1 MQGLLR
7 KLLNLKAGEG
17 RKASILYILGLVI
30 ATSLVWGGAIARG
43 LFLKQ
48 VGIEWLP
55 LMFILEALLTLPVTM
70 VYAALVDRVSNARLL
85 AIIFGGVGAI
95 LLAAWGLLLVNEW
108 LVAIPYIIAVYALFY
123 LADRLL
129 RTLFNIHAWT
139 FFNDY
144 LDTRAAKRVFPILG
158 STSRLAGIVGGALVS
173 LMARLVS
180 AQNLVLAWVA
190 VMGVGAWLSVSIP
203 HWLAADR
210 QPSAFQPNRRTKSPF
225 ATYWENLRGGFRFV
239 SASTFLRVLAIG
251 ALAMTAL
258 LVLVDY
264 QSQRIFAGAYPTAA
278 GLVGFY
284 GTLEMVVNLIALPV
298 QMFLLSRLVSWL
310 GVAQVNLFF
319 PVGSLIIYAA
329 LSLWPSLGTA
339 MAGQFDRD
347 TFRTTVQ
354 GPVDNML
361 YNAVPVPVK
370 GRARAFI
377 KGLLLPLAT
386 VTIGLVLLPIQGGDL
401 PWWVIGIGGAAALV
415 QVIAAWLVRHR
426 YTQALVT
433 MLAEEDFS
441 AYRLAGSELGP
452 PDPATFQRL
461 LERLRAATATE
472 DEDFALFL
480 ARIVAEVGGREA
492 CPRLVEI
499 AKTASARV
507 RAGILETLLDA
518 DIADETA
525 LALSR
530 GCLTAEDSRE
540 RRAALAILERLMGTG
555 NPELWSLVVPLSDD
569 PDPDTR
575 VPAILLLARCG
586 DFFYL
591 AEAVRSLN
599 ELLSDPSRPHYRAA
613 GLRVLQAMGDARMVR
628 NLVHYV
634 DDPDDGVRL
643 QAAQAIEALAN
654 PGAPAWVV
662 SLARETL
669 GRQLEDPV
677 EGVRLSALRTLG
689 RVGGE
694 GALERLIDTLADPS
708 DLVREQAGA
717 GLMALGDARQT
728 IPALERVLD
737 DEGSP
742 EQKRLAAAVVLGQM
756 ARDRSV
762 SAGDAQHYIRR
773 VQDLFEA
780 TLRHVYADVRLI
792 VALADLKSTSSPP
805 ASHSLPDLDALL
817 PVGKRR
823 TAVQPGLVEPRP
835 VGLPALRLATGP
847 GSLETRPADGA
858 CASLP
863 AAELLCD
870 GLRQRNERRLE
881 TALQLLSATLRNP
894 LSTVD
899 VIARTLREGSAN
911 SPARAN
917 ALEALEALTSPRLAR
932 LVGQLLPAR
941 RQLSGQADGSEA
953 AELVATGRQEWGLEP
968 VGSTQALEI
977 VLNDPDRWLAAI
989 GIVLVSQAEL
999 CTDPSLDSAQD
1010 RQEKLFAAENV
1021 RDVWLP
1027 LWQADPDPAVQE
1039 AARHVARLCR
1049 VEPRG
1054 RMEVKTGMVETTQ
1067 MAGPEALSTVE
1078 QVIFLKQ
1085 IPFFAA
1091 MTVDQLRTLA
1101 GIAEEQYYDEGEI
1114 IFAEG
1119 DPGEALYVVVS
1130 GRVGIEREPKHGRV
1144 QRLETLA
1151 ARQYFGERSIFDG
1164 ASHETRAVA
1173 LDRVHLLAIRR
1184 EPLLALIRRS
1194 PDLSLSLVTVLS
1206 QRLRE
1211 ADSKLAAR
1219 TRTKP
1224 DQVMRLYDR
1233 LTTDEE

>member
-1 MQGLLR
+1 MQGFLR

-17 RKASILYILGLVI
+17 RKVAILYILGLVI

-55 LMFILEALLTLPVTM
+55 LMFILDALLTLPVTI
-70 VYAALVDRVSNARLL
+70 VYTALVDRVSNARLL
-85 AIIFGGVGAI
+85 ATIFGGVGGI
-95 LLAAWGLLLVNEW
+95 LLAAWGLLIVNEW
-108 LVAIPYIIAVYALFY
+108 LVAIPYVMAVYALFY
-123 LADRLL
+123 LAERVL
-129 RTLFNIHAWT
+129 RVLFNIHAWT

-144 LDTRAAKRVFPILG
+144 LDIRAAKRVFPILG
-158 STSRLAGIVGGALVS
+158 STSRLAGIAGGALVS
-173 LMARLVS
+173 LMARLVP
-180 AQNLVLAWVA
+180 AQDLVLAWVA
-190 VMGVGAWLSVSIP
+190 VMGVGAWLSLAIP
-203 HWLAADR
+203 HWLTTDR
-210 QPSAFQPNRRTKSPF
+210 QPPAFQPNRQSKSPL

-239 SASTFLRVLAIG
+239 SSSSFLRMLAIG

-258 LVLVDY
+258 LVLMDY
-264 QSQRIFAGAYPTAA
+264 QSQRIFAGAYATAA

-284 GTLEMVVNLIALPV
+284 GTLEMAINLVALPV

-319 PVGSLIIYAA
+319 PVGSLVIYGA

-339 MAGQFDRD
+339 IAGQFGRD
-347 TFRTTVQ
+347 AFRTTVQ

-361 YNAVPVPVK
+361 YNAIPLPVK

-386 VTIGLVLLPIQGGDL
+386 VAIGLALLPVQGGDV
-401 PWWVIGIGGAAALV
+401 PWWVIGIGSAVAVV
-415 QVIAAWLVRHR
+415 QVIAALLVRRR

-433 MLAEEDFS
+433 MMAEEDFS

-461 LERLRAATATE
+461 LERLCAATASG

-499 AKTASARV
+499 AKTANSQA

-530 GCLTAEDSRE
+530 ASLAAEASRE
-540 RRAALAILERLMGTG
+540 RRAALAILERLMGTSD
-555 NPELWSLVVPLSDD
+555 PDLWSLAVPLLDD
-569 PDPDTR
+569 PDPETR
-575 VPAILLLARCG
+575 VPAILLLAHCG

-599 ELLSDPSRPHYRAA
+599 VLLSDPSRPDHRAA
-613 GLRVLQAMGDARMVR
+613 GLRVLQAMGDARMIR
-628 NLVHYV
+628 NLVCYA

-643 QAAQAIEALAN
+643 QAAQAIEALADPKA
-654 PGAPAWVV
+654 PGWVV

-669 GRQLEDPV
+669 DRELEDPV
-677 EGVRLSALRTLG
+677 EAVRLSALRTLG
-689 RVGGE
+689 KVGGE
-694 GALERLIDTLADPS
+694 GASERLIDTLSDPS
-708 DLVREQAGA
+708 ELVREQAGV
-717 GLMALGDARQT
+717 GLMALGDPQQT
-728 IPALERVLD
+728 IPALAHVLD
-737 DEGSP
+737 GEGVP
-742 EQKRLAAAVVLGQM
+742 EHKRLAAAIVLGQM
-756 ARDRSV
+756 ARDRMV
-762 SAGDAQHYIRR
+762 GGGDAQHYTRQ
-773 VQDLFEA
+773 VQNLFES
-780 TLRHVYADVRLI
+780 TLQHIYADVRLI
-792 VALADLKSTSSPP
+792 VALADLKPASPP
-805 ASHSLPDLDALL
+805 PPRRSPPGLDALL

-823 TAVQPGLVEPRP
+823 AAARP
-835 VGLPALRLATGP
+835 E
-847 GSLETRPADGA
+847 SLDTKPADEA
-858 CASLP
+858 CDSLP
-863 AAELLCD
+863 AAGLLCD
-870 GLRQRNERRLE
+870 GLHQRNERRLE
-881 TALQLLSATLRNP
+881 TALQLLSATLRDP
-894 LSTVD
+894 PSTVD
-899 VIARTLREGSAN
+899 MIARTLRESSAN

-917 ALEALEALTSPRLAR
+917 ALEALETLTSPRLAR
-932 LVGQLLPAR
+932 LVGQLIPSP
-941 RQLSGQADGSEA
+941 RQVSGQVDGSEVA
-953 AELVATGRQEWGLEP
+953 DLVATGRQEWGLEP
-968 VGSTQALEI
+968 VSSIQALET

-989 GIVLVSQAEL
+989 GIVLVSQVEL
-999 CTDPSLDSAQD
+999 CADASLDSAQD
-1010 RQEKLFAAENV
+1010 RREQAFDAKTV

-1039 AARHVARLCR
+1039 AARYAVRLFQAEPRRR
-1049 VEPRG
+1049 VE
-1054 RMEVKTGMVETTQ
+1054 METEMVERTQTT
-1067 MAGPEALSTVE
+1067 APEGLSTVE

-1091 MTVDQLRTLA
+1091 MTVDQLHTLA

-1119 DPGEALYVVVS
+1119 DPGKALYVVVS
-1130 GRVGIEREPKHGRV
+1130 GRVGIEREPKLGRV
-1144 QRLETLA
+1144 QRLETLT

-1164 ASHETRAVA
+1164 APHETRAVA
-1173 LDRVHLLAIRR
+1173 VDRVHLLAIHR